1 MYKYKKCPERDHRM
15 GKTTNVIERLNLE
28 PNRIAKEIGAFP
40 DDESITGRRSMN
52 MEAIWS
58 CVGSFRNYS
67 DSCTLSQRLPGN
79 SVKNTLS

>member
-1 MYKYKKCPERDHRM
+1 MEPSLCKYEKYP
-15 GKTTNVIERLNLE
+15 ERLNLE

-67 DSCTLSQRLPGN
+67 DSCTLSQRLLGN
-79 SVKNTLS
+79 SVKKYVILNL